1 MDPGYITWVEMG
13 PREISE
19 ALRVLQSPPR
29 WALALLVMAALAVIA
44 GLALCEPSPGDGVAL
59 DPLMRR

>member
-19 ALRVLQSPPR
+19 ALRVLQSPR
-29 WALALLVMAALAVIA
+29 CALTLLVMAALAVIA